1 MCAVQAFCRRQN
13 LGEGAIHLPR
23 SKLESGLP
31 QKRELL
37 WEMMAK
43 VRRREISE
51 CKSDMKCPPETR
63 KLQTGII
70 YHKIGGNARG
80 EGGTAMAAGMRLF
93 GCGECQVAGS
103 NAPPISGVT
112 SSVSLAVASSVS
124 FVPASRPE
132 LTHFAA
138 PALPTAR
145 GAAGTPKAKTELTH
159 CAAPPFPPTP
169 RVVGRGGARERAQ
182 FSPQVETE
190 LSGLCDDDNGGW
202 KPAVIAVLPRV
213 RTGAPPPLLHICV
226 QFR

>member
-1 MCAVQAFCRRQN
+1 MMTKVRRREISECKSDMDSPPEKNQSRAIIDPRRMCAVQAFCRRQN

-23 SKLESGLP
+23 SKLKSGLP

-80 EGGTAMAAGMRLF
+80 EGGAGMAAVMRLF

-103 NAPPISGVT
+103 NAPPIIV
-112 SSVSLAVASSVS
+112 VAKS
-124 FVPASRPE
+124 
-132 LTHFAA
+132 
-138 PALPTAR
+138 
-145 GAAGTPKAKTELTH
+145 AKLRFH
-159 CAAPPFPPTP
+159 L
-169 RVVGRGGARERAQ
+169 R
-182 FSPQVETE
+182 
-190 LSGLCDDDNGGW
+190 
-202 KPAVIAVLPRV
+202 
-213 RTGAPPPLLHICV
+213 
-226 QFR
+226 